1 MKVFVVPVGASRYQL
16 YVELPR
22 DAVVIDADDTSA
34 GWFARKVQQ
43 FKQTLAEAE
52 EERLRR
58 ERGEP
63 TVARGIGRK
72 IMAKIAEAVAE
83 QRLLWSMRHQ
93 TQINLVHPDDLA
105 ASDAQAFVN
114 GEFSRDSAKHR
125 RWLLIDGL
133 MAAITGPLFFFVP
146 GPNVIAWYFT
156 FRAVG
161 HFLSWR
167 GALRGLT
174 EISWTPEASA
184 PLSAIR
190 AALALGQ
197 AERCARLDAIAS
209 ELGLAHLTGF
219 VERLREQAK

>member
-22 DAVVIDADDTSA
+22 DEAVVDPDGVST

-83 QRLLWSMRHQ
+83 QRLLWSLRHQ
-93 TQINLVHPDDLA
+93 TQVNLLHPEDV
-105 ASDAQAFVN
+105 SPGEAQAFVTD
-114 GEFSRDSAKHR
+114 EFSRDSAKHR
-125 RWLLIDGL
+125 RWMLIDGL
-133 MAAITGPLFFFVP
+133 LTAITGPLFFFVP
-146 GPNVIAWYFT
+146 GPNIVSWYFT
-156 FRAVG
+156 FRTVG

-167 GALRGLT
+167 GALRGLRD
-174 EISWTPEASA
+174 IAWTPEASA

-197 AERCARLDAIAS
+197 AERCARLDAISS

>member
-1 MKVFVVPVGASRYQL
+1 MKVFVVPVGVSRHQL

-22 DAVVIDADDTSA
+22 DAVVIEADGAST
-34 GWFARKVQQ
+34 GWFARKVRQ

-63 TVARGIGRK
+63 TAARGIGRK

-93 TQINLVHPDDLA
+93 TQVDLLHPDDLA
-105 ASDAQAFVN
+105 APDAQAFVN

-125 RWLLIDGL
+125 RWLVIDGL
-133 MAAITGPLFFFVP
+133 AAAITGPLFFFVP
-146 GPNVIAWYFT
+146 GPNIIAWYFT

-174 EISWTPEASA
+174 EITWTPEASA

-197 AERCARLDAIAS
+197 AERCARLDVIAS

>member
-1 MKVFVVPVGASRYQL
+1 MKVFIVPVSASLYEL

-22 DAVVIDADDTSA
+22 DAVVIDADGAST
-34 GWFARKVQQ
+34 GWFARKMQQ

-93 TQINLVHPDDLA
+93 TQVSLLHPDDLPA
-105 ASDAQAFVN
+105 PDAQAFVK

-125 RWLLIDGL
+125 RWMVIDGL
-133 MAAITGPLFFFVP
+133 VAAITGPLFFFVP

-190 AALALGQ
+190 PALALGQ